1 MEGAI
6 LVQDRSVL
14 IVDRSE
20 ETREV
25 LKTALERR
33 GMRILAASRAQRG
46 LELARQ
52 HQPDLI
58 VLDLEVDDSAPDEV
72 CAPFAQ
78 HAQGHHTPIVV
89 LGSLRC
95 SSPVQENGQTGEFVS
110 KPYHYGPLIR
120 KIEELLSE
128 PGRSYV
134 RSA

>member
-1 MEGAI
+1 MEGVA

-33 GMRILAASRAQRG
+33 GVRILAASRAQRG

-58 VLDLEVDDSAPDEV
+58 VLDLEVDESAPRGLR
-72 CAPFAQ
+72 PFTE
-78 HAQGHHTPIVV
+78 HAQGHHTPMVV

-95 SSPVQENGQTGEFVS
+95 SAPCGKMG
-110 KPYHYGPLIR
+110 KLGICL
-120 KIEELLSE
+120 KALSL
-128 PGRSYV
+128 RAADS
-134 RSA
+134 

>member
-1 MEGAI
+1 
-6 LVQDRSVL
+6 LVQERSVL

-33 GMRILAASRAQRG
+33 GVRIFSASRAQRG

-58 VLDLEVDDSAPDEV
+58 VLDLEIDDSAPEEV
-72 CAPFAQ
+72 CEPFTR
-78 HAQGHHTPIVV
+78 HAQGHQTPMVF

-95 SSPVQENGQTGEFVS
+95 PAHAAKNGQSGEFVS

-120 KIEELLSE
+120 KIEELLSASGQ
-128 PGRSYV
+128 PSV
-134 RSA
+134 RSV